1 MYIEVKPFMPQR
13 VARCGRGVRESKVT
27 ATIGLLPLFVVVEG
41 FVAML
46 LY

>member
-13 VARCGRGVRESKVT
+13 VARCGSGVRVGKV
-27 ATIGLLPLFVVVEG
+27 AASIELLPLFVVVEG